1 MQMNNQKYLRL
12 ALAVLLAAAF
22 MPTVLTG
29 AENEPQPEPQPE
41 TPSVPVAGQQQDPAQ
56 ADTGAGD
63 LQQTSGQTSEQ
74 PPPVTAATTPPVRNF
89 KPTEKIGADSA
100 VSFPVDI

>member
-22 MPTVLTG
+22 MPSVLTG
-29 AENEPQPEPQPE
+29 AENEPQPE

-63 LQQTSGQTSEQ
+63 PQGDLQQTAGQTSEQ